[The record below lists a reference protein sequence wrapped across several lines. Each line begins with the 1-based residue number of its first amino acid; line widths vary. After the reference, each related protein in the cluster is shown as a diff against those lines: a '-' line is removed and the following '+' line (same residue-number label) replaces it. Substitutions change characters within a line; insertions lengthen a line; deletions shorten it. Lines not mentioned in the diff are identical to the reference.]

1 MGASVTSRYCWSKQ
15 CRFRRTEAWIAISP
29 TWNETNLVFSKVT
42 SLQRRIPIYIDCAPE
57 PPQIMRHSVLLPANM
72 MSMWPA
78 AGFNSNL
85 SKPIKTVCWFLVW
98 RLFWPSSPP
107 GAAASC
113 LFPPVAGST
122 DQASRDMQGVTVGV
136 HSRPETSQNYLPGLS
151 LSLRSHK
158 ICFCGILMFKL
169 LNLYFGWPWRGRQ
182 PGG

>member
-107 GAAASC
+107 GAAGFLPLPSC
-113 LFPPVAGST
+113 SRIHGPGIKGYAGSECWSAQSARNIAKLSPRSIPLFT
-122 DQASRDMQGVTVGV
+122 K
-136 HSRPETSQNYLPGLS
+136 PQNLFLWN
-151 LSLRSHK
+151 
-158 ICFCGILMFKL
+158 
-169 LNLYFGWPWRGRQ
+169 LNV
-182 PGG
+182 